1 MLIGAMNHP
10 AIDILSEIEWM
21 AELQLGFID
30 LTLEPPEAAAWNVQ
44 PAAIRR
50 ALRDHG
56 MKVVGHTAY
65 YLPFASA
72 FESLR
77 RGSRRGTEALPR
89 CLCGGG
95 RSLDE
100 SPSRSPR
107 SDARPHFL
115 YR

>member
-10 AIDILSEIEWM
+10 AVDILSEIEWM

-30 LTLEPPEAAAWNVQ
+30 LTLEPPDAAAWKVQ

-56 MKVVGHTAY
+56 MKAVGHTAY

-77 RGSRRGTEALPR
+77 KP
-89 CLCGGG
+89 
-95 RSLDE
+95 
-100 SPSRSPR
+100 PSKK
-107 SDARPHFL
+107 
-115 YR
+115 